1 VGWDD
6 DVVGSALSYESR
18 HSCLKRRSA
27 CRGNRLDQKIVGT
40 DRADR
45 IAGGGGDDLL
55 EGAKGSDFLS
65 GGARARRA
73 LRPHGDDTLLGSD
86 ELEGGRG
93 SDYLDGGDGNDRI
106 AGGFGP
112 DRILGGAGDDTIRS
126 VGGSRDIVDCG
137 PGRDRIEKDSRDVT
151 RNCEIVL

>member
-1 VGWDD
+1 MGWDD

-27 CRGNRLDQKIVGT
+27 CRGNRLDQKILGT

-86 ELEGGRG
+86 ELEAAAAAIT
-93 SDYLDGGDGNDRI
+93 STAATETTASPAASARI
-106 AGGFGP
+106 A
-112 DRILGGAGDDTIRS
+112 S
-126 VGGSRDIVDCG
+126 
-137 PGRDRIEKDSRDVT
+137 
-151 RNCEIVL
+151 